1 MGVVFLECEIHLL
14 LMDKKITT
22 MGNIDFKHLG
32 LTVVAVIVALA
43 VYDRFVAP
51 MIDKAVD

>member
-1 MGVVFLECEIHLL
+1 
-14 LMDKKITT
+14 MDGHKIKK
-22 MGNIDFKHLG
+22 MKNIDFKHIG
-32 LTVVAVIVALA
+32 ITVASVIVAMV